1 MRKGILGALA
11 AMLLMPAANAQQAPD
26 TAALQ
31 RAIAALQAQRN
42 QAWDVAVTL
51 EMKAASLAE
60 DLAKAQAKVKELE
73 EKEKK

>member
-1 MRKGILGALA
+1 
-11 AMLLMPAANAQQAPD
+11 MLLMTVANAQQALD

-42 QAWDVAVTL
+42 QAMDVAVTL
-51 EMKAASLAE
+51 EMKAASLAA